1 MYRFFLLHLLLIV
14 SVSLSLNFP
23 IYSQTIVDPETE
35 YYRIRSLAYDGKLPE
50 AETAAV
56 QLLDSF
62 PDYGDAWILLA
73 RIYGWQQKFDPAI
86 AILDSL
92 IKIEPDN
99 TDALEARI
107 DLALWTGDNPL
118 AIEMSD
124 RILTSDST
132 NSLVLEKKNRAIAAQ
147 EAIDTSGMNIIQPE
161 DSLEYV
167 TPGKIKTN
175 DLEHTGKTDVR
186 AGYYFDTFTKPYTRF
201 WQVFQAGASRLFPF
215 GRVLAGANVGNLH
228 ADTDP
233 ETKATEI
240 QFEVEAYPKISQND
254 YAWLAY
260 AYSPGNYFP
269 THRVCAE
276 YWHSFKYGWVA
287 SAGMQYYYFDRNI
300 FIASLSGEKYYKS
313 YWFSSKVYFYFKDQ
327 GLTTSLYLT
336 ARKYFNDI
344 NYLQLTAGFGTAPDE
359 PFDVQMDL
367 ERMSAATVRL
377 VYFRSVTDDL
387 FIRIGTGYS
396 REEYSESSWR
406 NRFEGSINLIYV
418 LKNRE

>member
-1 MYRFFLLHLLLIV
+1 MYRSSLLNFFLIV
-14 SVSLSLNFP
+14 SVSVLLNFP
-23 IYSQTIVDPETE
+23 LFSQTITDPETE
-35 YYRIRSLAYDGKLPE
+35 YLRIRSLAYDGNLTE

-56 QLLDSF
+56 ELLDSF
-62 PDYGDAWILLA
+62 PAYGDAWILLA
-73 RIYGWQQKFDPAI
+73 RIYGWQQKYDPAI

-92 IKIEPDN
+92 IKTEPDN

-107 DLALWTGDNPL
+107 DLALWSGDNTL
-118 AIEMSD
+118 AVEMAD
-124 RILTSDST
+124 GILASDST
-132 NSLVLEKKNRAIAAQ
+132 NSVILEKRNRAL
-147 EAIDTSGMNIIQPE
+147 EALEVTDTSGITTHPE

-167 TPGKIKTN
+167 QPGIIKTN
-175 DLEHTGKTDVR
+175 ALEHTGKTDLR
-186 AGYYFDTFTKPYTRF
+186 TGYYFDTFTKPYSRF

-233 ETKATEI
+233 ATKATEI
-240 QFEVEAYPKISQND
+240 QFEVEAYPKIFQND

-269 THRVCAE
+269 AHRICAE

-313 YWFSSKVYFYFKDQ
+313 YWFSSKVYLYFKDQ
-327 GLTTSLYLT
+327 GVTTSLYLT

-367 ERMSAATVRL
+367 ERMSAATFRL

-396 REEYSESSWR
+396 REEYAESSWR
-406 NRFEGSINLIYV
+406 NRYEGSINLIYV